1 MDADG
6 SRGGDPA
13 GGAATT
19 KEEGLMACMEHR
31 CLSCGYVTFNN
42 QARAPGGCPSCGGEM
57 GHYFDEPEERD
68 YERDDEARERRER
81 DAAMR
86 ID

>member
-1 MDADG
+1 
-6 SRGGDPA
+6 
-13 GGAATT
+13 
-19 KEEGLMACMEHR
+19 MEHR
-31 CLSCGYVTFNN
+31 CLACGYVTFNN
-42 QARAPGGCPSCGGEM
+42 QSRSPGGCPACGGEM

-68 YERDDEARERRER
+68 EERDEEARERRER

>member
-1 MDADG
+1 M
-6 SRGGDPA
+6 R
-13 GGAATT
+13 
-19 KEEGLMACMEHR
+19 
-31 CLSCGYVTFNN
+31 
-42 QARAPGGCPSCGGEM
+42 
-57 GHYFDEPEERD
+57 HYFDEPEERD